1 MIDTQAVRAG
11 EDGVPFDTPL
21 GAGAADLRRLV
32 LGAADGSLPN
42 VKLLP
47 RQTFDGTAVDVVDVT
62 VAIFKTRLYI
72 DPTDGAIR
80 GWDEALSTAPNG
92 QLMMSVRVTQ
102 REVVP
107 LSATSA
113 ALFTLG
119 APATATVY
127 QPLDAYPHPTVAQAV
142 ALSGSQAPLLAGDAH
157 GFRLRDIIVSRL
169 PERTIIDYQYEAHP
183 RHLGALDA
191 QIFDVQV
198 WRWSSATGDHRLSVV
213 GPSQTISYTTVTGQ
227 RVQAIYTLFPGNSNS
242 PQRDVRLQYQDG
254 PTTTVSFFYSIKM
267 RDRDEFSSVLGA
279 LVDET
284 TNSATVAQLQ
294 RELGGDTP

>member
-142 ALSGSQAPLLAGDAH
+142 ALSGSQARSWPATPTASVCGTSS
-157 GFRLRDIIVSRL
+157 FRAS
-169 PERTIIDYQYEAHP
+169 PSGPSSTISMKPIRAISGRSTRKFSTY
-183 RHLGALDA
+183 RSG
-191 QIFDVQV
+191 
-198 WRWSSATGDHRLSVV
+198 V
-213 GPSQTISYTTVTGQ
+213 GP
-227 RVQAIYTLFPGNSNS
+227 R
-242 PQRDVRLQYQDG
+242 
-254 PTTTVSFFYSIKM
+254 
-267 RDRDEFSSVLGA
+267 
-279 LVDET
+279 
-284 TNSATVAQLQ
+284 Q
-294 RELGGDTP
+294 REITG